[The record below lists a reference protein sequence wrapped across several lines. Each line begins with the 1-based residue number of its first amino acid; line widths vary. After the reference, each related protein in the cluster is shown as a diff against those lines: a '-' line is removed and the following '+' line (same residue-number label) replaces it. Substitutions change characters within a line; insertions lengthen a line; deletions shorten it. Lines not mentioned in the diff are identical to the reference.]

1 MNRKISSRMIIV
13 VVLSIV
19 LVGAVYIGYN
29 QFFNSPEKNTL
40 QIISMDLMHS
50 NAETNFTVTV
60 KIQNTGQNNITD
72 AELNFILIKDNDII
86 DTKKQSLHLPTS
98 TEGTYNASFINIP
111 FEKNS
116 TYKAI
121 ATIYLDNL
129 LLDTRTITK
138 QF

>member
-13 VVLSIV
+13 VVLCIV

-29 QFFNSPEKNTL
+29 QFINSTEKNTL

-72 AELNFILIKDNDII
+72 AELNFIFIKDNNIVDSEE
-86 DTKKQSLHLPTS
+86 QSLHLQTS
-98 TEGTYNASFINIP
+98 TERTYNASFINIP
-111 FEKNS
+111 FETDS

>member
-13 VVLSIV
+13 VVLCII
-19 LVGAVYIGYN
+19 LAGAVYIGYN
-29 QFFNSPEKNTL
+29 QFINSTEKNTL

-50 NAETNFTVTV
+50 NVETNFTVTV

-72 AELNFILIKDNDII
+72 AELNFIFIKDNDII

-111 FEKNS
+111 FEIDS